1 MEQMLIKIDIYTSQD
16 GLEVVGA
23 ALEELG
29 HPAFIIVDPNDFDR
43 LMDGKFGAWDYFDKS
58 LSSLKYAEASITLY
72 LLDDEHINK
81 HVTEI
86 QNMLEQL
93 KTSDQDRSF
102 GRLECI
108 ISGVENADW
117 DKSWKE
123 SVKSFPV
130 GEKLMICPPWDSE
143 RFEGKIIL
151 RIEPGQAFGTGTDE
165 TTRLCLEALESMA
178 LDNATVLDIGCGS
191 GILSIA
197 GLLLGANS
205 ALGIDI
211 DQIAV
216 ETAIAN
222 ATINNVLDRAEYH
235 CGNLIDVVD
244 QKYDIICA
252 NIAADVIIT
261 LLPQVH
267 RCLKPN
273 GMLILSGI
281 LANREQDVM
290 EIATENGYV
299 LTQRR
304 EENDWVCL
312 TMHIEK
318 KKKL

>member
-1 MEQMLIKIDIYTSQD
+1 MEQMLTKIDIYTSQD

-23 ALEELG
+23 ALEVLG

-72 LLDDEHINK
+72 LIDDENINK
-81 HVTEI
+81 HITEI

-93 KTSDQDRSF
+93 KISDQDRLF

-108 ISGVENADW
+108 ISSVDNVDW
-117 DKSWKE
+117 NKSWKE
-123 SVKSFPV
+123 TVKPFSI
-130 GEKLMICPPWDSE
+130 GEKLMICPPWDNE
-143 RFEGKIIL
+143 TFEGKTIL

-165 TTRLCLEALESMA
+165 TTKLCLEVLESMT
-178 LDNATVLDIGCGS
+178 LDDTTVLDIGCGS

-216 ETAIAN
+216 ETAITN
-222 ATINNVLDRAEYH
+222 ATMNNVSDRAEFL
-235 CGNLIDVVD
+235 CGNLIDAVD
-244 QKYDIICA
+244 QKYDIVCA
-252 NIAADVIIT
+252 NIIADVIIT
-261 LLPQVH
+261 LLPQVKK
-267 RCLKPN
+267 CLKPG

-281 LANREQDVM
+281 LADREQDVM
-290 EIATENGYV
+290 EIATNNGYS

-312 TMHIEK
+312 VVGHR
-318 KKKL
+318 